1 MDLNLTLLV
10 QMAVFAAFVL
20 FTMRFVWPPLS
31 KAMEERQN
39 KIASGLSAAERARKE
54 LELAQHRAKEEIRL
68 AKAQSSEIVEKAMKQ
83 AALIIEDARQE
94 ARTEAQ
100 KQFKFGEEQL
110 KQEINRARIMLRDQV
125 ATLAVSGAE
134 RILKREITSDSNKA
148 LLDDLIEE
156 I

>member
-1 MDLNLTLLV
+1 LDINLTLIV

-54 LELAQHRAKEEIRL
+54 LELAQHRAKEEIRH
-68 AKAQSSEIVEKAMKQ
+68 ARVQSSEIIEKAMKQ
-83 AALIIEDARQE
+83 ATSIVEEARQE
-94 ARTEAQ
+94 AKIEAL
-100 KQFKFGEEQL
+100 KQL
-110 KQEINRARIMLRDQV
+110 KLGKDQLQQEINHAREALKKQV
-125 ATLAVSGAE
+125 AGLAVSCAE
-134 RILKREITSDSNKA
+134 RILKREVDSESNKA
-148 LLDDLIEE
+148 LLDDFISE